1 MRFTTF
7 VKSQFGALGI
17 QEVLKSSPSVL
28 LGVNATTEQT
38 LATLRIRTVFD
49 LAMSP
54 LFGNASRVLNGGTDI
69 GSSYR
74 KFGRAPS
81 SVIDKSLLTL
91 EAVTALPLDEI
102 KTLIG
107 VGPQNG
113 PAIANQLSVQAV
125 RDLALWP
132 PYLAAKAIVVEAYG
146 LPTPDVRDPEAPL
159 ELVPASGE
167 FGTERHMYSSVVM
180 FPGTYEKSYPLNHTL
195 FDVTATPLEGFTHMR
210 FGARVTYS
218 QTWFP
223 KFVAKGQLLHSL
235 PLAPG
240 ESTNVAVIDWSNKSK
255 AATEQQISE
264 SERLSS
270 TNDRTRTIS
279 QISNSVAK
287 DYESG
292 SSETFGQS
300 ASAQGG
306 GMAFLGMGFGSAS
319 VGVSESTTT
328 THTVSTGTRS
338 IASSLQQNI
347 VDSTQQNSSAV
358 RSQRAAVVSEV
369 SQSDRRNFSTRN
381 VTNYNHMHALTLQ
394 YYEVVQIY
402 ETQVRPEDVERCIF
416 IPMALFDFRDERI
429 IFKYLGILK
438 RVALNY
444 ETRAMMRQLEEGGYG
459 YSFKWARQRVANNI
473 LSHPIVRPFVR
484 DVLRSYRVLDNRGFV
499 KVLAPAAPLNDGMQL
514 NYQLQLNNVV
524 VLNSRSQAPRSL
536 VSGVDIDLEDG
547 STISVTTTP
556 QGSAPDPTTINA
568 AFGGQSVSFGRI
580 RALRLRTAAYAPAAS
595 NLAQRVIRLRLA
607 VKLNGESRY
616 LDASFVMSG
625 TAASYSGATLFT
637 IDPLPELELLEEE
650 LMAHQLFYSQQIW
663 LRENPQTLI
672 MQFAPITITLGG
684 NTINLVDY
692 ITPTPL
698 KVVGNYLV
706 YKFTYEKDHEWQEWL
721 RAHFDRS
728 RIVADSVA
736 VPTGGVFAEGVLGR
750 FNAAEKLDLTR
761 FAHWNDS
768 PPPVRP
774 PTINAVKFTEPA
786 LPTTPSQATFS
797 APLVNIQAPIPL
809 PQATGLTEVLLNLV
823 KSAAFPDVSG
833 IVKTGELAE
842 KQTQLSS
849 QNSINALKTNAQALT
864 HMITSLSNVLG
875 TALSKDATKTLS
887 DVGALLNKKDEK
899 DGAAGKTD
907 ENKTEGDGGGTATP
921 PSNNGA
927 SGGASAT
934 NAEARVLDD
943 AIAGSVLASL
953 ASGVEAD
960 TATDAAAGGGVT
972 AVDSDQALLNSTL
985 ITEPTFADV
994 LGFLV
999 LLQLIPDDNLLDVVE
1014 KRFATLATT
1023 VDSKAKFTE
1032 VLNTFTAHSGSLMNA
1047 DRILFALRFQKA
1059 SLLPDNSTLDQTQ
1072 IAKVKEL
1079 ATTKMVT
1086 RAMTIARR
1094 VNTGS
1099 DAEDVLEQIF
1109 SIANGETLYDIN
1121 HIAYILATAY
1131 HESAMGT
1138 FMTELANGISTDTV
1152 FTKDEYFFEAIAG
1165 RKNSYNGVNG
1175 NQLAGDQLLANGDIA
1190 AAPDV
1195 ATWNGNT
1202 YPHAQPAAVKIAA
1215 RTCDYYRFIGRGLVQ
1230 ITGRDNYQR
1239 YSNLVA
1245 FGHED
1250 FTANPEKVADAEVAA
1265 RILVTGMMAGD
1276 FRASKLADFDTA
1288 AGFDGVNA
1296 RDIVNGD
1303 KATNG
1308 QRIRDIAV
1316 EFKDSLI
1323 INTKLDESVKY
1334 L

>member
-1 MRFTTF
+1 MSFKTF

-17 QEVLKSSPSVL
+17 QEVLKSPPAVL
-28 LGVNATTEQT
+28 LGVNAAIEQT
-38 LATLRIRTVFD
+38 LDTLRIRTVFD

-54 LFGNASRVLNGGTDI
+54 LFANASRVLNGGTDI
-69 GSSYR
+69 GSSFR

-91 EAVTALPLDEI
+91 EDVTALPLDEI
-102 KTLIG
+102 KALIG
-107 VGPQNG
+107 VGPQNS
-113 PAIANQLSVQAV
+113 PVMTNQLSVQAV

-146 LPTPDVRDPEAPL
+146 PPTPDTRDPEAPL

-167 FGTERHMYSSVVM
+167 FGTERHLYSSVVM

-195 FDVTATPLEGFTHMR
+195 FDVTATDFEGFTRMR
-210 FGARVTYS
+210 FGARLTFS

-240 ESTNVAVIDWSNKSK
+240 ESTNVAVIDWTNKSK

-264 SERLSS
+264 SERLAS

-279 QISNSVAK
+279 QIANSVAK

-300 ASAQGG
+300 ASAEAGG
-306 GMAFLGMGFGSAS
+306 IAFLGTGFGSAS
-319 VGVSESTTT
+319 GGGSESTTT

-338 IASSLQQNI
+338 ISSSLQQNI
-347 VDSTQQNSSAV
+347 VDSTQQNSSSV

-381 VTNYNHMHALTLQ
+381 ITNYNHMHALTLQ
-394 YYEVVQIY
+394 YYEVVQVY

-429 IFKYLGILK
+429 VFKYLGILK

-444 ETRAMMRQLEEGGYG
+444 ETRAMVRQLEEGGYG
-459 YSFKWARQRVANNI
+459 YSLQWGRQRVTPTQLNNP
-473 LSHPIVRPFVR
+473 LVRAFVR
-484 DVLRSYRVLDNRGFV
+484 TLMGTYRTLDNRGLV
-499 KVLAPAAPLNDGMQL
+499 KVVGTTMQTINEGLKL

-524 VLNSRSQAPRSL
+524 VLNSRNQAPRSL
-536 VSGVDIDLEDG
+536 VTGVDIELENG
-547 STISVTTTP
+547 STVQVTTTP
-556 QGSAPDPTTINA
+556 QANPPDPATVNA
-568 AFGGQSVSFGRI
+568 AFAGKPVSFGRI
-580 RALRLRTAAYAPAAS
+580 RRINLRTASNYAPSAS
-595 NLAQRVIRLRLA
+595 NVPQRTIRVLLA

-616 LDASFVMSG
+616 LDASFFMTGSAAQYSG
-625 TAASYSGATLFT
+625 TALFT
-637 IDPLPELELLEEE
+637 IDPLEELEVLEEE

-672 MQFAPITITLGG
+672 MQFAPITITVGG
-684 NTINLVDY
+684 NTINLIDY

-706 YKFTYEKDHEWQEWL
+706 YKFTYEKDAEWQKWL
-721 RAHFDRS
+721 RDNFNRS
-728 RIVADSVA
+728 SVVADTVA

-761 FAHWNDS
+761 FSNWKDS
-768 PPPVRP
+768 EPPVKP
-774 PTINAVKFTEPA
+774 PTINALKFTEPA
-786 LPTTPSQATFS
+786 PATVPPQATFS

-809 PQATGLTEVLLNLV
+809 PASTGLTEALANIV
-823 KSAAFPDVSG
+823 KNPFGDVSG
-833 IVKTGELAE
+833 LDKTTDLGK
-842 KQTQLSS
+842 KQTELSS
-849 QNSINALKTNAQALT
+849 ANSIAALKTNAQALT
-864 HMITSLSNVLG
+864 QMITSLSSVLG

-899 DGAAGKTD
+899 EAEKKEEGKKEGAG
-907 ENKTEGDGGGTATP
+907 TETP
-921 PSNNGA
+921 PSNGA
-927 SGGASAT
+927 SGGTPPAT
-934 NAEARVLDD
+934 DAEERVLDD
-943 AIAGSVLASL
+943 AIDGSVLASL
-953 ASGVEAD
+953 ASGAD
-960 TATDAAAGGGVT
+960 SNTATDATTGIGVT
-972 AVDSDQALLNSTL
+972 AVDGDAALLNSTL

-1014 KRFATLATT
+1014 KRFTTLATT
-1023 VDSKAKFTE
+1023 VDAKAKFTE
-1032 VLNTFTAHSGSLMNA
+1032 TLTTFTNNSASLMNA

-1059 SLLPDNSTLDQTQ
+1059 SVLPDNSTLDQTQ

-1079 ATTKMVT
+1079 ATAKMVT
-1086 RAMTIARR
+1086 RAFTIARR
-1094 VNTGS
+1094 VNSGS
-1099 DAEDVLEQIF
+1099 DAKDVMEQIF

-1131 HESAMGT
+1131 HESAMGR
-1138 FMTELANGISTDTV
+1138 FMTELANGVSTDTV
-1152 FTKDEYFFEAIAG
+1152 FTKDEYFFEAIVG
-1165 RKNSYNGVNG
+1165 KKNSYNGING
-1175 NQLAGDQLLANGDIA
+1175 NLLAGDQLLANGDIA
-1190 AAPDV
+1190 AGPDV
-1195 ATWNGNT
+1195 ATWNGST
-1202 YPHAQPAAVKIAA
+1202 YPNAQTAAVKIAA
-1215 RTCDYYRFIGRGLVQ
+1215 RACDFYRFIGRGLVQ
-1230 ITGRDNYQR
+1230 ITGRTNYQR
-1239 YSNLVA
+1239 YSNVA
-1245 FGHED
+1245 SFGNED
-1250 FTANPEKVADAEVAA
+1250 FIANPEKVAEAAVAA

-1276 FRASKLADFDTA
+1276 FRASKLSDFDTV

-1296 RDIVNGD
+1296 RNIVNGD

-1308 QRIRDIAV
+1308 QRIRDLAV
-1316 EFKDSLI
+1316 EFKTSLI
-1323 INTKLDESVKY
+1323 INPKLDESVKY
-1334 L
+1334 V